1 MDTTD
6 LQSLRE
12 DLNNLKD
19 TVTEFVSQAGIDAVK
34 TARDVTSNVAA
45 QVGNATSNVAE
56 KGSEIA
62 TITSKQAKTFASE
75 LETLGRKNPIGAMV
89 AAMMVGVLIGLIGRG
104 RT

>member
-12 DLNNLKD
+12 DLNKLKD
-19 TVTEFVSQAGIDAVK
+19 TVAEFVSQAGNDAVK
-34 TARDVTSNVAA
+34 TARGV
-45 QVGNATSNVAE
+45 TSNVAE

-62 TITSKQAKTFASE
+62 TTASKQAKTFASE
-75 LETLGRKNPIGAMV
+75 LETLGRNNPIGAMA

>member
-12 DLNNLKD
+12 DLNKLKD
-19 TVTEFVSQAGIDAVK
+19 TVAEFVSQAGTDAVK
-34 TARDVTSNVAA
+34 TARDVTSNVA
-45 QVGNATSNVAE
+45 E

-62 TITSKQAKTFASE
+62 TTASRQAKTFASE
-75 LETLGRKNPIGAMV
+75 LETLGRNNPIGAMA